1 VVGFDWKFKFIAV
14 LTICEVHLDGAGNRL
29 PASYSL
35 LITHYS
41 FMFSTYS
48 PLYRFTPPT
57 CTLEIQTKQSRLDPW
72 RRSNLKD
79 LRFLLSF
86 DDPRLTSEQQTAITG
101 NRAQLEELYERINT
115 YIEDFLHS
123 SQNPELL
130 SVATVAS
137 SPTSTSIATEK
148 ISLQSQDLLT
158 HELSLG
164 SLAHSVERSSV
175 KLSAVQLF
183 DLATALEDYR
193 RQFATSVNLVSQN
206 HKVIPLWTSVAAGLI
221 LAAGLTTL
229 GIELTQKSQPPTVST
244 TPATESSLPTTVP
257 PVQDVVPPKVS
268 PESDRPTPNPL
279 LTQPLASA
287 EKLPPPPPVDLP
299 KPPPD
304 IPDPAKFPIPES
316 IASKIKTPTEPPQ
329 VGANASN
336 KPNQSQVES
345 TIAVKPETKI
355 AKTPQAQLAPQP
367 KQPNEAETTKTIPV
381 NPQTLA
387 TTSADSPVARASQ
400 SPIEPQLQEVKVY
413 FQEKWQPPADL
424 KQTLEYRLII
434 KSDGSI
440 ARVIPIG
447 RASEIYL
454 DRTNLPLRGE
464 AFITPSR
471 QAKDSTVRLLLSP
484 DGSIATFSES
494 QLN

>member
-1 VVGFDWKFKFIAV
+1 
-14 LTICEVHLDGAGNRL
+14 
-29 PASYSL
+29 
-35 LITHYS
+35 
-41 FMFSTYS
+41 MFSTYS

-57 CTLEIQTKQSRLDPW
+57 CTLEIQTKQSRLSPW

-101 NRAQLEELYERINT
+101 NRAQLEELYELTNT

-137 SPTSTSIATEK
+137 SPNGTSIATEK

-164 SLAHSVERSSV
+164 SLAHSVDRKSV

-183 DLATALEDYR
+183 DLVTALEDYR
-193 RQFATSVNLVSQN
+193 RQFATSVNLIPQN
-206 HKVIPLWTSVAAGLI
+206 RKVIPLWTSAAAGLI

-229 GIELTQKSQPPTVST
+229 GIELIQKSQPPTVSNA
-244 TPATESSLPTTVP
+244 PATESSPPATLPS
-257 PVQDVVPPKVS
+257 VQDVVPPKAS
-268 PESDRPTPNPL
+268 PDSDRPTPNPL

-316 IASKIKTPTEPPQ
+316 IASKIKTPTESPQ
-329 VGANASN
+329 VGEIASN

-355 AKTPQAQLAPQP
+355 AKTPQAQITTQP
-367 KQPNEAETTKTIPV
+367 KQLKEAETTQIIPA
-381 NPQTLA
+381 NPQPPLA

-400 SPIEPQLQEVKVY
+400 SPINDSQLQEVEAY

-434 KSDGSI
+434 KPDGSI

-464 AFITPSR
+464 TFIAPSR
-471 QAKDSTVRLLLSP
+471 QEKDSTIRLLLSP
-484 DGSIATFSES
+484 DGSIATFLES